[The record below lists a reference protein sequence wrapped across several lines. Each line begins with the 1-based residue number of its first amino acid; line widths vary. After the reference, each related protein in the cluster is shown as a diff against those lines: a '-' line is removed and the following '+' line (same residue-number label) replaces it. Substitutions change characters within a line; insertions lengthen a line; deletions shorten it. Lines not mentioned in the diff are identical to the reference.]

1 MALSGPRLSWGQIKV
16 KRAEAKAM
24 KELERGIKQK
34 EQKKKEV

>member
-16 KRAEAKAM
+16 KRAEAKAV
-24 KELERGIKQK
+24 KELERGMKQ